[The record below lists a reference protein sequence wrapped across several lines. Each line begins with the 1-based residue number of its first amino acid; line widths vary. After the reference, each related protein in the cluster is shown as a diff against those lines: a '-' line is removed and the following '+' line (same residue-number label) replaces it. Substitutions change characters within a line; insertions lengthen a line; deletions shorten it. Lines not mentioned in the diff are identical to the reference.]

1 VAAGVNALEDLS
13 VTTHSMPWFW
23 VLVGGLGVALVSGSR
38 FSPSSVAG
46 AGEFED
52 AVAWLL
58 PEHVAREHAT
68 LMLGV
73 A

>member
-38 FSPSSVAG
+38 FRPVLSRVQASSKTLSPGSSQSMS
-46 AGEFED
+46 
-52 AVAWLL
+52 
-58 PEHVAREHAT
+58 PESTRR
-68 LMLGV
+68 
-73 A
+73 